1 MIYSEIYIC
10 SLKKGQSRAVW
21 GLQAKEGTTVITAAE
36 TALITLLSALST
48 ESIYL
53 AVITEPGPITP
64 S

>member
-1 MIYSEIYIC
+1 M
-10 SLKKGQSRAVW
+10 W
-21 GLQAKEGTTVITAAE
+21 GLQAKEGRTVITAAE

>member
-10 SLKKGQSRAVW
+10 SLKKGQSGAW
-21 GLQAKEGTTVITAAE
+21 GLKAKEGTTVITAAK
-36 TALITLLSALST
+36 TALITLLSFLST

-53 AVITEPGPITP
+53 AVITEPGSTTL